1 MLAMKKC
8 GEGSDSS
15 NDSSEE
21 DCDTD
26 EAEKPMKTFVEW
38 IKDATNISCD
48 LMMKGNGTDW
58 VEGQRDR
65 QWGMA
70 GRTARRRWEMDT
82 GGDDMESRRQKRA
95 EGKMGR

>member
-26 EAEKPMKTFVEW
+26 EAEKPMNTFVEW
-38 IKDATNISCD
+38 IKDATTISCD
-48 LMMKGNGTDW
+48 LMMKSNVTDW
-58 VEGQRDR
+58 VGGQRER
-65 QWGMA
+65 EAMG
-70 GRTARRRWEMDT
+70 ARRRWEMDT
-82 GGDDMESRRQKRA
+82 GGDDLESRRQKRA

>member
-1 MLAMKKC
+1 MKKC

-15 NDSSEE
+15 NDSSQG

-38 IKDATNISCD
+38 TKDATRFFCD
-48 LMMKGNGTDW
+48 LMMKSNVTDW

-70 GRTARRRWEMDT
+70 GHTARIRWEMDT